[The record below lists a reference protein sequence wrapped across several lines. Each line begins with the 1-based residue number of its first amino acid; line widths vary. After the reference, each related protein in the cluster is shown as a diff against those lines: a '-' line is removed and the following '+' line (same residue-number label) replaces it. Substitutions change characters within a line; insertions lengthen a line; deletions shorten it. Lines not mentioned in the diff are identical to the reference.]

1 LWQPSDPTQRL
12 DVEWWKYQEE
22 VVVMKVLVFG
32 GSGAIG
38 TAVAWDLAQHSEVKA
53 IGIVGRRKDSL
64 EQTKEFIGSD
74 KVIPQP
80 LDILNREET
89 KTLMGLYDVGVIA
102 LPDRRTSYN
111 LIHSA
116 VEAGLHVVDMLE
128 EYHRRPDAYETEGL
142 MLPEGMSL
150 NEYGDWIHE
159 TAIKNGVT
167 FVDGMGFA
175 PGLSNVTTGEGI
187 RKLDQVETAVARV
200 GGIPS
205 KEAAQKHP
213 LRYMITWAFEH
224 VLREYV
230 VKLNVLKGG
239 KVVEVPALIDRERFL
254 FDKFGVDEELECAV
268 TPGMPSFIFTR
279 SELKEFAEKTI
290 RWPGHFD
297 GVDTLKECGLL
308 DLGLV
313 DFAGQK
319 IVPREF
325 LLSMIT
331 PRLKPEEGD
340 TDVCVMFNSVVGK
353 KDGKKTRI
361 DYYMWDV
368 ADTELG
374 FSAMQRVTGFPCAIA
389 AVMIGKGAIQEKGI
403 VPPEDCIK
411 GNLYDEFMDE
421 LAKRNINILEV
432 VSEA

>member
-1 LWQPSDPTQRL
+1 
-12 DVEWWKYQEE
+12 
-22 VVVMKVLVFG
+22 MKVLVFG
-32 GSGAIG
+32 GSGGIG

-53 IGIVGRRKDSL
+53 IGIVGRRKSSL

-308 DLGLV
+308 DLGPV

-411 GNLYDEFMDE
+411 GDLYDEFMDE
-421 LAKRNINILEV
+421 LAKRSINILEE

>member
-1 LWQPSDPTQRL
+1 
-12 DVEWWKYQEE
+12 
-22 VVVMKVLVFG
+22 MKVLVFG
-32 GSGAIG
+32 GSGGIG
-38 TAVAWDLAQHSEVKA
+38 SAVAWDLAQDSEVKA
-53 IGIVGRRKDSL
+53 VGIVGRRKEAL
-64 EQTKEFIGSD
+64 QQTKEWIGSD

-80 LDILNREET
+80 LDILNRDEI
-89 KTLMGLYDVGVIA
+89 KKLMGLYDVGVIA
-102 LPDRRTSYN
+102 LPDRRTSYS

-116 VEAGLHVVDMLE
+116 VEAGLNVIDMLE
-128 EYHRRPDAYETEGL
+128 EYHYRPDAYETEGL

-150 NEYGDWIHE
+150 NDYGDWIHE

-175 PGLSNVTTGEGI
+175 PGLSNVTVGEGI
-187 RKLDQVETAVARV
+187 RKLDQVDTAVARV

-224 VLREYV
+224 VLREYM
-230 VKLNVLKGG
+230 VKLNVIKGG
-239 KVVEVPALIDRERFL
+239 EVVEVDALIDRERFK

-279 SELKEFAEKTI
+279 TDLKEFAEKTV
-290 RWPGHFD
+290 RWPTHFA

-308 DLGLV
+308 DLDEV
-313 DFAGQK
+313 DFQGQQ

-340 TDVCVMFNSVVGK
+340 TDVCVMYNTVTGT
-353 KDGKKTRI
+353 KDGKKTRV
-361 DYYMWDV
+361 DYYMWDQ

-374 FSAMQRVTGFPCAIA
+374 FSSMQRVTGFPCAITA
-389 AVMIGKGAIQEKGI
+389 RFLGRGAIEEKGL
-403 VPPEDCIK
+403 VAPEDAIK
-411 GNLYDEFMDE
+411 GDLYDEFVAE
-421 LAKRNINILEV
+421 LAKRNVNILEELTEV
-432 VSEA
+432 EE

>member
-1 LWQPSDPTQRL
+1 MGR
-12 DVEWWKYQEE
+12 
-22 VVVMKVLVFG
+22 
-32 GSGAIG
+32 AI
-38 TAVAWDLAQHSEVKA
+38 AWDLAQDSDVKA
-53 IGIVGRRKDSL
+53 VGIVGRRKETL
-64 EQTKEFIGSD
+64 EQTKAWIGSG

-80 LDILNREET
+80 LDVLNREET
-89 KTLMGLYDVGVIA
+89 KTLMGLYDVGILAV
-102 LPDRRTSYN
+102 PTRQTSYS
-111 LIHSA
+111 LVHSA
-116 VEAGLHVVDMLE
+116 VEARLNVVDMLE

-159 TAIKNGVT
+159 MAIKNGVT

-175 PGLSNVTTGEGI
+175 PGLSNVTVGEGI

-205 KEAAQKHP
+205 KEAAQRHP
-213 LRYMITWAFEH
+213 LRYMISWAFAH
-224 VLREYV
+224 VLREYM

-239 KVVEVPALIDRERFL
+239 KVVEVPALIDRERFR

-308 DLGLV
+308 DLEPV
-313 DFAGQK
+313 DFAGQR

-331 PRLKPEEGD
+331 PRLQRHEGE
-340 TDVCVMFNSVVGK
+340 TDVCVMFNSVEGK

-411 GNLYDEFMDE
+411 GDLYDEFMDE
-421 LAKRNINILEV
+421 LAKRNINILEE
-432 VSEA
+432 VSEVEG

>member
-1 LWQPSDPTQRL
+1 
-12 DVEWWKYQEE
+12 
-22 VVVMKVLVFG
+22 MKVLVFG
-32 GSGAIG
+32 GSGGIG
-38 TAVAWDLAQHSEVKA
+38 SAVAYDLAQDDEVKA
-53 IGIVGRRKDSL
+53 VGIVGRRKEAL
-64 EQTKEFIGSD
+64 EQTKKRIGSE

-80 LDILNREET
+80 LDILNRDEI
-89 KTLMGLYDVGVIA
+89 KKLMGLYDVGVIA
-102 LPDRRTSYN
+102 LPDRRTSYG

-116 VEAGLHVVDMLE
+116 VEAGLNVIDMLE
-128 EYHRRPDAYETEGL
+128 EYHYRPDAYETEGL

-175 PGLSNVTTGEGI
+175 PGLSNVTVGEGI
-187 RKLDQVETAVARV
+187 RKLDEVETAVARV

-205 KEAAQKHP
+205 KEAAQNHP

-224 VLREYV
+224 VLREYMV
-230 VKLNVLKGG
+230 QLNVIKGG
-239 KVVEVPALIDRERFL
+239 EVVEVDALIDRERFM
-254 FDKFGVDEELECAV
+254 FDKFGKNEELECAV

-279 SELKEFAEKTI
+279 PELKEFAEKTV

-308 DLGLV
+308 DLDAV
-313 DFAGQK
+313 DFEGNT

-331 PRLKPEEGD
+331 PRLKPEEGE
-340 TDVCVMFNSVVGK
+340 TDVCVMWNTVTGT
-353 KDGKKTRI
+353 KDGKKVQMN
-361 DYYMWDV
+361 YHMWDE

-374 FSAMQRVTGFPCAIA
+374 FSSMQRVTGFPCAITA
-389 AVMIGKGAIQEKGI
+389 RFIGRGDITEKGI
-403 VPPEDCIK
+403 VAPEDAIK
-411 GNLYDEFMDE
+411 GDLYDEFMAE
-421 LAKRNINILEV
+421 LAKRNIDISEELTEV
-432 VSEA
+432 K

>member
-1 LWQPSDPTQRL
+1 
-12 DVEWWKYQEE
+12 
-22 VVVMKVLVFG
+22 MKVLVFG
-32 GSGAIG
+32 GSGGIG
-38 TAVAWDLAQHSEVKA
+38 KAVAWNLAQDSEVKA

-64 EQTKEFIGSD
+64 EQTKEWIGSD

-102 LPDRRTSYN
+102 LPDRRTSYS

-175 PGLSNVTTGEGI
+175 PGLSNVTVGEGM
-187 RKLDQVETAVARV
+187 RKLDQTETAVARV
-200 GGIPS
+200 GGVPS

-224 VLREYV
+224 VLREYM

-239 KVVEVPALIDRERFL
+239 ELVEVPALIDRERFR
-254 FDKFGVDEELECAV
+254 FDKFGVDEQLECAV
-268 TPGMPSFIFTR
+268 TPGMPSFMFTR
-279 SELKEFAEKTI
+279 TELKEFAEKTI

-308 DLGLV
+308 DLGPV
-313 DFAGQK
+313 DFEGTK

-331 PRLKPEEGD
+331 PRLKPEEGE
-340 TDVCVMFNSVVGK
+340 TDVCVMWNSVVGK

-368 ADTELG
+368 ADTDLG

-389 AVMIGKGAIQEKGI
+389 AVLIGKGAIQEKGI

-411 GNLYDEFMDE
+411 GEVYDEFMAE
-421 LAKRNINILEV
+421 LAKRNINILEEIKEV
-432 VSEA
+432 

>member
-1 LWQPSDPTQRL
+1 
-12 DVEWWKYQEE
+12 
-22 VVVMKVLVFG
+22 MKVLVFG
-32 GSGAIG
+32 GSGGIG
-38 TAVAWDLAQHSEVKA
+38 TAVAWDLAQDSRVKA

-89 KTLMGLYDVGVIA
+89 KKLMGLYDVGVIA

-142 MLPEGMSL
+142 MLPEDMSL

-187 RKLDQVETAVARV
+187 RKLDQAETAVARV

-224 VLREYV
+224 VLREYM

-239 KVVEVPALIDRERFL
+239 KVVEVPALIDRERFR

-279 SELKEFAEKTI
+279 TELKEFAEKTV

-308 DLGLV
+308 DLGPV
-313 DFAGQK
+313 DFEGQK

-331 PRLKPEEGD
+331 PRLQPEQGD
-340 TDVCVMFNSVVGK
+340 TDVCVMWNSVVGK

-411 GNLYDEFMDE
+411 GDLYDEFVDE
-421 LAKRNINILEV
+421 LAKRNINILEET
-432 VSEA
+432 SEV

>member
-1 LWQPSDPTQRL
+1 
-12 DVEWWKYQEE
+12 
-22 VVVMKVLVFG
+22 MKILVFG
-32 GSGAIG
+32 GSGTIG
-38 TAVAWDLAQHSEVKA
+38 RAVAWDLAQDGEVKA
-53 IGIVGRRKDSL
+53 IGIVGRRKEALD
-64 EQTKEFIGSD
+64 ETKEWIGSD

-89 KTLMGLYDVGVIA
+89 KKLMGLYDVGIIA
-102 LPDRRTSYN
+102 LPDRRTSYS

-116 VEAGLHVVDMLE
+116 VEAGLHIVDMLE

-142 MLPEGMSL
+142 QLPKGMDL

-175 PGLSNVTTGEGI
+175 PGLSNVTVGEGI
-187 RKLDQVETAVARV
+187 RKLDKAEIAVARV

-205 KEAAQKHP
+205 KEAAANHP

-224 VLREYV
+224 VLREYM
-230 VKLNVLKGG
+230 VKLNVIQGG
-239 KVVEVPALIDRERFL
+239 EVVEVDALIDRERFK

-279 SELKEFAEKTI
+279 PELKEFAEKTV

-297 GVDTLKECGLL
+297 GVQTLKEIGLL
-308 DLGLV
+308 DLDPVEFG
-313 DFAGQK
+313 GQE

-325 LLSMIT
+325 LLSLIT
-331 PRLKPEEGD
+331 PRLKRQEGE
-340 TDVCVMFNSVVGK
+340 TDVCVMWNTVTGTKDK
-353 KDGKKTRI
+353 KKVRV
-361 DYYMWDV
+361 DYYMWDE

-374 FSAMQRVTGFPCAIA
+374 MSSMARVTGFPCAITA
-389 AVMIGKGAIQEKGI
+389 RFIATGKIEGKGI
-403 VPPEDCIK
+403 VAPEDAMM
-411 GNLYDEFMDE
+411 GPVYDEFIAE
-421 LAKRNINILEV
+421 LIKRNINILEEFGEV
-432 VSEA
+432 EE

>member
-1 LWQPSDPTQRL
+1 
-12 DVEWWKYQEE
+12 
-22 VVVMKVLVFG
+22 MKVLVFG
-32 GSGAIG
+32 GSGGIG
-38 TAVAWDLAQHSEVKA
+38 SAVAYDLAQDDEVKA
-53 IGIVGRRKDSL
+53 VGIVGRRKEAL
-64 EQTKEFIGSD
+64 ERTKERIGSE

-80 LDILNREET
+80 LDILNRDEI

-102 LPDRRTSYN
+102 LPDRRTSYG

-116 VEAGLHVVDMLE
+116 VEVGLNVIDMLE
-128 EYHRRPDAYETEGL
+128 EYHYRPDAYETEGL
-142 MLPEGMSL
+142 MLPKGMSL

-175 PGLSNVTTGEGI
+175 PGLSNVTVGEGI
-187 RKLDQVETAVARV
+187 RKLDEATTAVARV

-205 KEAAQKHP
+205 KEAAQRHP

-224 VLREYV
+224 VLREYMV
-230 VKLNVLKGG
+230 QLNVIKGG
-239 KVVEVPALIDRERFL
+239 QVVEVDALIDRERFM
-254 FDKFGVDEELECAV
+254 FDKFGKNEELECAV

-279 SELKEFAEKTI
+279 PELKEFAEKTV

-308 DLGLV
+308 DLDAV
-313 DFAGQK
+313 DFEGNT

-331 PRLKPEEGD
+331 PRLKPEEGE
-340 TDVCVMFNSVVGK
+340 TDVCVMWNTVTGT
-353 KDGKKTRI
+353 KDGKKVQVN
-361 DYYMWDV
+361 YHMWDE

-374 FSAMQRVTGFPCAIA
+374 FSSMQRVTGFPCAITA
-389 AVMIGKGAIQEKGI
+389 RFIGRGDITEKGI
-403 VPPEDCIK
+403 VAPEDAIK
-411 GNLYDEFMDE
+411 GDLYDEFMAE
-421 LAKRNINILEV
+421 LAKRNINISEEV
-432 VSEA
+432 TKAK